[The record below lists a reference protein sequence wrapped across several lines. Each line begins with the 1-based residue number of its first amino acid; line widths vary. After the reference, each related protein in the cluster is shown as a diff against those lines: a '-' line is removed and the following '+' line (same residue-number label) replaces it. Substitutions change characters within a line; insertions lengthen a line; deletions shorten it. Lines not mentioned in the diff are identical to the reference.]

1 MFNLCAFFGTED
13 FTWGIIMIRKQRQYI
28 EIWWDVVRNSGDPIF
43 KWWTNNCF
51 SKENS
56 APVKLGGFGVAIQL
70 PSKADHSAQS
80 VNGGKYNDID
90 VF

>member
-1 MFNLCAFFGTED
+1 MNFFAQSGGNVKLITRFEPESNSNFNIA
-13 FTWGIIMIRKQRQYI
+13 
-28 EIWWDVVRNSGDPIF
+28 NSTVYMSNVLF
-43 KWWTNNCF
+43 F

-80 VNGGKYNDID
+80 VNGGKYNNLEGIYS
-90 VF
+90 